1 VAPLIFVLS
10 TRPWR
15 RLGNRSRLEGL
26 VLLGVLVGISSI
38 VFLAG
43 QWRYPH
49 LLFPP
54 LIWAALRFQQL
65 GAVVASFVVAAIAI
79 AGAVHGTTPL
89 GNGSATEIVQIL
101 EALTAGV
108 AVSLLILGA
117 VLAERR

>member
-1 VAPLIFVLS
+1 ML
-10 TRPWR
+10 
-15 RLGNRSRLEGL
+15 L
-26 VLLGVLVGISSI
+26 VVLVTIGSI
-38 VFLAG
+38 VFLGG

-54 LIWAALRFQQL
+54 LIWAVLRFRQL
-65 GAVVASFVVAAIAI
+65 GAVTSSFIVGALAI

-89 GNGSATEIVQIL
+89 GSGSATEVVQIL

-117 VLAERR
+117 VLSERS